1 MPNSIKFNFIVISF
15 FFKRNIKNYFN
26 KKNLNDEKYS
36 FLFDKPLADEYICFD
51 CETTGLNPEI
61 DDIVSIGAV
70 LIKDNTIVSSKRFVR
85 YVKPKSCNLSENSIK
100 VHHIRE
106 CDLEDALDIEDV
118 VLEFIDFIGNRTLVG
133 YFLDFDIRMI
143 NKYLKP
149 KIGINLPN
157 KTIEVSA
164 VYHDFKI
171 ELIPQ
176 GFIDLRF
183 NTILEELDIPSFGV
197 HDSFNDALMT
207 SMIFLKLKNTPNV
220 KIN

>member
-1 MPNSIKFNFIVISF
+1 MF
-15 FFKRNIKNYFN
+15 RNIKNYFN

-70 LIKDNTIVSSKRFVR
+70 LIKDNIIVSSKRFVR

-106 CDLEDALDIEDV
+106 CDLEDALDIENV

-220 KIN
+220 KIK